1 MAISIVSP
9 TEPYNPDKEREG
21 GAAYKSML
29 NDMTE
34 EARAKRNKP
43 NKFTQFMNAAG
54 QVMGMIKDVQGIN
67 NAELQR
73 KQSELQLERE
83 KNTTKIQSI
92 QVENELQNLEKD
104 NKWLESFSTYFESQD
119 LDKLHDF
126 ALSDISQ
133 LSRHPSERNVL
144 IAKLKQAGYDTSVI
158 ESVDMDQYNKNQL
171 NNARIFAAYNRG
183 RGSNRS
189 KSETSGLSK
198 EQKKELEFQKNQ
210 TVKEAGAFASLAELA
225 NNNPEFRQ
233 GLADIGIT
241 TVDDPIQFYQEF
253 VQKGCQAKIVQT
265 QQGNDTKEASKGT
278 ANLNN
283 ALLSSKLENLRSNL
297 TNSNT
302 GSSNPATIQL
312 SCNQD
317 DGTRISVEVPADLNS
332 KLPIRT
338 YSGIG
343 ESNGG
348 VGDLIIDVNPKN
360 TNLGNILSVVN
371 NSTTRWRKTSDRD
384 KSNNKNTDPI
394 QTNTDPTQTNTN
406 PIQTNNSNNSS
417 EKINTLSTNQKFSQ
431 IRELM
436 TNPNQGI
443 RFASSLGIE
452 PTNTNI
458 KKAAEYI
465 TFINSKPNINE
476 LKDYVYSDKTLD
488 DVVYDNFNGYRDA
501 GEKFDQYI
509 YDTGESTSKYTDEY
523 LRTQGSYDYF
533 DSSVNVPLDIRKAQR
548 SARSTMS
555 TYSEKASSRKEL
567 AERLSVPYTSGVEIG
582 NNNPDKNIKYLTKN
596 VVDNYVPSNYKEAV
610 MGNESLSRNIV
621 LLAATASELGYNN
634 NEIKDIIKVGLSSEK
649 PLTIP
654 QVLKKYDPKKY
665 KALEKIGIS
674 DIPTLVGSAL
684 FGTPSRVYDKLTGQQ
699 YDY

>member
-1 MAISIVSP
+1 MAISIVST

-34 EARAKRNKP
+34 EARDKRNKP

-73 KQSELQLERE
+73 KQHELQLERE

-92 QVENELQNLEKD
+92 QAENELQNLEKD

-144 IAKLKQAGYDTSVI
+144 IAKLKQAGYDTSII

-183 RGSNRS
+183 RGSIKS

-241 TVDDPIQFYQEF
+241 NVDDPLQFYQEF

-283 ALLSSKLENLRSNL
+283 ALLSTKLENLRSNL

-348 VGDLIIDVNPKN
+348 IGELLIDVNPKN
-360 TNLGNILSVVN
+360 TNLGNILTVVN
-371 NSTTRWRKTSDRD
+371 NSTTRWRKTSGRD
-384 KSNNKNTDPI
+384 KPTSTS
-394 QTNTDPTQTNTN
+394 TNPTQTNN
-406 PIQTNNSNNSS
+406 SDYPNSNVQIPYRPGYTPTATPKISPTLQQKDYTQYKSEVATELETLPTDIKKSPQAVGAVVQDKVTELSQDPDALNSF
-417 EKINTLSTNQKFSQ
+417 INGPIT
-431 IRELM
+431 ELM
-436 TNPNQGI
+436 ANISPEEQEGLRAYIPKMSIPIKQQIARIVLTAVANKE
-443 RFASSLGIE
+443 SKDSM
-452 PTNTNI
+452 I
-458 KKAAEYI
+458 KK
-465 TFINSKPNINE
+465 
-476 LKDYVYSDKTLD
+476 
-488 DVVYDNFNGYRDA
+488 
-501 GEKFDQYI
+501 
-509 YDTGESTSKYTDEY
+509 
-523 LRTQGSYDYF
+523 
-533 DSSVNVPLDIRKAQR
+533 
-548 SARSTMS
+548 
-555 TYSEKASSRKEL
+555 
-567 AERLSVPYTSGVEIG
+567 
-582 NNNPDKNIKYLTKN
+582 
-596 VVDNYVPSNYKEAV
+596 
-610 MGNESLSRNIV
+610 
-621 LLAATASELGYNN
+621 
-634 NEIKDIIKVGLSSEK
+634 IKDIISRSSIYTNIKSRQDYKYNNRMFLEGVDSYSK
-649 PLTIP
+649 QNNVMPL
-654 QVLKKYDPKKY
+654 
-665 KALEKIGIS
+665 
-674 DIPTLVGSAL
+674 PTEQDYL
-684 FGTPSRVYDKLTGQQ
+684 F
-699 YDY
+699 

>member
-34 EARAKRNKP
+34 EARDKRNKP

-54 QVMGMIKDVQGIN
+54 QVMGMLKDVQGIN

-73 KQSELQLERE
+73 KQEELQLERE

-92 QVENELQNLEKD
+92 QAENELQNLEKD

-144 IAKLKQAGYDTSVI
+144 IAKLKQAGYDTSII

-183 RGSNRS
+183 RGSIKS
-189 KSETSGLSK
+189 KSETLGLSK

-241 TVDDPIQFYQEF
+241 NVDDPLQFYQEF

-343 ESNGG
+343 EANGG
-348 VGDLIIDVNPKN
+348 IGELTIDVNPKN
-360 TNLGNILSVVN
+360 TNLGNILTVVN
-371 NSTTRWRKTSDRD
+371 NSTTRWRKTSGRD
-384 KSNNKNTDPI
+384 KP
-394 QTNTDPTQTNTN
+394 TNTSTNPTQTNTSQSDLI
-406 PIQTNNSNNSS
+406 PDNSNYIGPNV
-417 EKINTLSTNQKFSQ
+417 Q
-431 IRELM
+431 IPYRPGYTPM
-436 TNPNQGI
+436 ATPTPT
-443 RFASSLGIE
+443 AT
-452 PTNTNI
+452 PTNTATPTATPKISPTLQQKDYTQYKSEVATELETLPTDI
-458 KKAAEYI
+458 KKSPQAVGAVIQEKV
-465 TFINSKPNINE
+465 TELSQDPDALNSFINGPITKVLTNMTPEEQQALREYVPKMSIPVKQQIARIVLTAVANKESKDSMIKKIKAI
-476 LKDYVYSDKTLD
+476 LDKSKIYSGYLNNANQNSRE
-488 DVVYDNFNGYRDA
+488 YLENFNQVIRPSG
-501 GEKFDQYI
+501 YI
-509 YDTGESTSKYTDEY
+509 Y
-523 LRTQGSYDYF
+523 
-533 DSSVNVPLDIRKAQR
+533 
-548 SARSTMS
+548 
-555 TYSEKASSRKEL
+555 
-567 AERLSVPYTSGVEIG
+567 
-582 NNNPDKNIKYLTKN
+582 
-596 VVDNYVPSNYKEAV
+596 
-610 MGNESLSRNIV
+610 
-621 LLAATASELGYNN
+621 
-634 NEIKDIIKVGLSSEK
+634 
-649 PLTIP
+649 
-654 QVLKKYDPKKY
+654 
-665 KALEKIGIS
+665 
-674 DIPTLVGSAL
+674 
-684 FGTPSRVYDKLTGQQ
+684 
-699 YDY
+699 

>member
-34 EARAKRNKP
+34 EARDKRNKP

-73 KQSELQLERE
+73 KQEELQLERE

-92 QVENELQNLEKD
+92 QAENELQNLEKD

-144 IAKLKQAGYDTSVI
+144 IAKLKQAGYDTSII

-183 RGSNRS
+183 RGSSRS
-189 KSETSGLSK
+189 KAETSGLSK

-241 TVDDPIQFYQEF
+241 NVDDPIQFYQEF

-371 NSTTRWRKTSDRD
+371 NSTTRWRKTRRID
-384 KSNNKNTDPI
+384 KT
-394 QTNTDPTQTNTN
+394 TNTSTNPTQTNTSGSDFMPDNSGYMGPNVQIPYRPGYN
-406 PIQTNNSNNSS
+406 PTATPTATATPKISPTLQQKDYTQYKS
-417 EKINTLSTNQKFSQ
+417 EVATELETL
-431 IRELM
+431 
-436 TNPNQGI
+436 
-443 RFASSLGIE
+443 
-452 PTNTNI
+452 PTDI
-458 KKAAEYI
+458 KKSPQAVGAVVQDKVTELSQDPDALNSFINGPITKVIKSLSPEEQQALREYI
-465 TFINSKPNINE
+465 PKMSIPIKQQI
-476 LKDYVYSDKTLD
+476 
-488 DVVYDNFNGYRDA
+488 
-501 GEKFDQYI
+501 
-509 YDTGESTSKYTDEY
+509 
-523 LRTQGSYDYF
+523 
-533 DSSVNVPLDIRKAQR
+533 
-548 SARSTMS
+548 AR
-555 TYSEKASSRKEL
+555 
-567 AERLSVPYTSGVEIG
+567 
-582 NNNPDKNIKYLTKN
+582 
-596 VVDNYVPSNYKEAV
+596 
-610 MGNESLSRNIV
+610 IV
-621 LLAATASELGYNN
+621 LTSVANKESKDSMIKK
-634 NEIKDIIKVGLSSEK
+634 IKDIIYRSSIYTNIKSRQDYKYNNRMFLEGVDSDNK
-649 PLTIP
+649 QNNVIPL
-654 QVLKKYDPKKY
+654 
-665 KALEKIGIS
+665 
-674 DIPTLVGSAL
+674 PTEQDYL
-684 FGTPSRVYDKLTGQQ
+684 F
-699 YDY
+699 

>member
-73 KQSELQLERE
+73 KQEELQLERE

-183 RGSNRS
+183 RGSSRS
-189 KSETSGLSK
+189 KAETSGLSK

-241 TVDDPIQFYQEF
+241 NVDDPIQFYQEF

-384 KSNNKNTDPI
+384 KPTNK
-394 QTNTDPTQTNTN
+394 NTDPTQTNNSGSDFTPDN
-406 PIQTNNSNNSS
+406 SYYMGPNVQVPYKPGYSPTATATPTATPTSTATPTATPKISPTLQQKDYTQYKSEVATELETLPTDIKTSPQAVGAVVQEKVAELSQDPDALNSFINGPITKVIKS
-417 EKINTLSTNQKFSQ
+417 LSPEEQQ
-431 IRELM
+431 ALR
-436 TNPNQGI
+436 
-443 RFASSLGIE
+443 
-452 PTNTNI
+452 
-458 KKAAEYI
+458 EYI
-465 TFINSKPNINE
+465 PKMSIPIKQQI
-476 LKDYVYSDKTLD
+476 
-488 DVVYDNFNGYRDA
+488 
-501 GEKFDQYI
+501 
-509 YDTGESTSKYTDEY
+509 
-523 LRTQGSYDYF
+523 
-533 DSSVNVPLDIRKAQR
+533 
-548 SARSTMS
+548 AR
-555 TYSEKASSRKEL
+555 
-567 AERLSVPYTSGVEIG
+567 
-582 NNNPDKNIKYLTKN
+582 
-596 VVDNYVPSNYKEAV
+596 
-610 MGNESLSRNIV
+610 IV
-621 LLAATASELGYNN
+621 LTSVANKESKDSMVKK
-634 NEIKDIIKVGLSSEK
+634 IKDIIYRSSIYTNIKSRQDYKYNNRMLLEGVDSYNKQNNVMSLSTE
-649 PLTIP
+649 
-654 QVLKKYDPKKY
+654 QDY
-665 KALEKIGIS
+665 
-674 DIPTLVGSAL
+674 L
-684 FGTPSRVYDKLTGQQ
+684 F
-699 YDY
+699 

>member
-34 EARAKRNKP
+34 EARDKRNKP

-144 IAKLKQAGYDTSVI
+144 IAKLKQAGYDTSII

-183 RGSNRS
+183 RGSIKS

-198 EQKKELEFQKNQ
+198 EQKQELEFQKNQ

-233 GLADIGIT
+233 GLSDIGIT
-241 TVDDPIQFYQEF
+241 NVDDPIQFYQEF

-297 TNSNT
+297 TNNNT

-348 VGDLIIDVNPKN
+348 IGELLIDVNPKN

-371 NSTTRWRKTSDRD
+371 NSSTRWRKTSDRD
-384 KSNNKNTDPI
+384 KPTKINNDPT
-394 QTNTDPTQTNTN
+394 QTNTDPTQTNH
-406 PIQTNNSNNSS
+406 SNNSS
-417 EKINTLSTNQKFSQ
+417 EKINTLSMNQKFSQ

-443 RFASSLGIE
+443 KFANNLGIE

-509 YDTGESTSKYTDEY
+509 YDTGESTFKYTDEY

-555 TYSEKASSRKEL
+555 PYSEKASSRKEL

-596 VVDNYVPSNYKEAV
+596 IVDNYVPSNYKEAV
-610 MGNESLSRNIV
+610 IGNESLSRNVV

-674 DIPTLVGSAL
+674 DIPTLVGSEL
-684 FGTPSRVYDKLTGQQ
+684 FGTPARVYDKLTGQKN
-699 YDY
+699 DY

>member
-34 EARAKRNKP
+34 EARDKRNKP

-73 KQSELQLERE
+73 KQEELQLERE

-92 QVENELQNLEKD
+92 QAENELQNLEKD

-144 IAKLKQAGYDTSVI
+144 IAKLKQAGYDTSII

-183 RGSNRS
+183 RGSSRS
-189 KSETSGLSK
+189 KAETLGLSK

-241 TVDDPIQFYQEF
+241 NVDDPLQFYQEF

-348 VGDLIIDVNPKN
+348 IGELLIDVNPKN
-360 TNLGNILSVVN
+360 TNLGNILTVVN
-371 NSTTRWRKTSDRD
+371 NSTTRWRKTRRID
-384 KSNNKNTDPI
+384 NPTNK
-394 QTNTDPTQTNTN
+394 NTDPTQTNTSGN
-406 PIQTNNSNNSS
+406 VQIPYRIGYTP
-417 EKINTLSTNQKFSQ
+417 TATPTPTATSTNTTTPTPTATPKISPTLQQKDYTQYKSEVAT
-431 IRELM
+431 ELE
-436 TNPNQGI
+436 T
-443 RFASSLGIE
+443 L
-452 PTNTNI
+452 PTDI
-458 KKAAEYI
+458 KKSPQAVGAVVQEKL
-465 TFINSKPNINE
+465 TELSQDPDALNSFINGPITKVLTNMTPEEQQALREYVPKMSIPVKQQIARIVLTAVANKESKDSMIKKIKAI
-476 LKDYVYSDKTLD
+476 LDKSKIYSGYLNNANQNSRE
-488 DVVYDNFNGYRDA
+488 YLENFNQAIRPSG
-501 GEKFDQYI
+501 YI
-509 YDTGESTSKYTDEY
+509 Y
-523 LRTQGSYDYF
+523 
-533 DSSVNVPLDIRKAQR
+533 
-548 SARSTMS
+548 
-555 TYSEKASSRKEL
+555 
-567 AERLSVPYTSGVEIG
+567 
-582 NNNPDKNIKYLTKN
+582 
-596 VVDNYVPSNYKEAV
+596 
-610 MGNESLSRNIV
+610 
-621 LLAATASELGYNN
+621 
-634 NEIKDIIKVGLSSEK
+634 
-649 PLTIP
+649 
-654 QVLKKYDPKKY
+654 
-665 KALEKIGIS
+665 
-674 DIPTLVGSAL
+674 
-684 FGTPSRVYDKLTGQQ
+684 
-699 YDY
+699 

>member
-34 EARAKRNKP
+34 EARYKRNKP

-73 KQSELQLERE
+73 KQHELQLERE

-92 QVENELQNLEKD
+92 QAENELQNLEKD

-144 IAKLKQAGYDTSVI
+144 IAKLKQAGYDTSII

-183 RGSNRS
+183 RGSIKS
-189 KSETSGLSK
+189 KSETLGLSK

-241 TVDDPIQFYQEF
+241 NVDDPLQFYQEF

-348 VGDLIIDVNPKN
+348 IGELLIDVNPKN
-360 TNLGNILSVVN
+360 TNLGNILTVVN
-371 NSTTRWRKTSDRD
+371 NSTTRWRKTSGRD
-384 KSNNKNTDPI
+384 KP
-394 QTNTDPTQTNTN
+394 TNTSTNPTQTNTSQSDLI
-406 PIQTNNSNNSS
+406 PDNSDYMGPNV
-417 EKINTLSTNQKFSQ
+417 Q
-431 IRELM
+431 IPYRPGYTPM
-436 TNPNQGI
+436 ATPT
-443 RFASSLGIE
+443 AT
-452 PTNTNI
+452 PTNTTTPTATPKISPTLQQKDYTQYKSEVATELETLPTDI
-458 KKAAEYI
+458 KKSPQAVGAVIQEKV
-465 TFINSKPNINE
+465 TELSQDPDALNSFINGPITKVLTNMTPEEQQALREYVPKMSIPVKQQIARIVLTAVANKESKDSMIKKIKAI
-476 LKDYVYSDKTLD
+476 LDKSKIYSGYLNNANQNSRE
-488 DVVYDNFNGYRDA
+488 YLENFNQAIRPSG
-501 GEKFDQYI
+501 YI
-509 YDTGESTSKYTDEY
+509 Y
-523 LRTQGSYDYF
+523 
-533 DSSVNVPLDIRKAQR
+533 
-548 SARSTMS
+548 
-555 TYSEKASSRKEL
+555 
-567 AERLSVPYTSGVEIG
+567 
-582 NNNPDKNIKYLTKN
+582 
-596 VVDNYVPSNYKEAV
+596 
-610 MGNESLSRNIV
+610 
-621 LLAATASELGYNN
+621 
-634 NEIKDIIKVGLSSEK
+634 
-649 PLTIP
+649 
-654 QVLKKYDPKKY
+654 
-665 KALEKIGIS
+665 
-674 DIPTLVGSAL
+674 
-684 FGTPSRVYDKLTGQQ
+684 
-699 YDY
+699 

>member
-34 EARAKRNKP
+34 EARDKRNKP
-43 NKFTQFMNAAG
+43 NKFTQFMSAAG

-73 KQSELQLERE
+73 KQHELQLERE

-92 QVENELQNLEKD
+92 QAENELQNLEKD

-144 IAKLKQAGYDTSVI
+144 IAKLKQAGYDTSII

-183 RGSNRS
+183 RGSSRS
-189 KSETSGLSK
+189 KAETSGLSK

-225 NNNPEFRQ
+225 NNNPEFKQ

-241 TVDDPIQFYQEF
+241 NVDDPIQFYQEF

-297 TNSNT
+297 TNSNA

-343 ESNGG
+343 EANGG
-348 VGDLIIDVNPKN
+348 IGELSIDVNPKN
-360 TNLGNILSVVN
+360 TNLGNILTVVN
-371 NSTTRWRKTSDRD
+371 NSTTRWRKTSGRD
-384 KSNNKNTDPI
+384 KPTKINTDPT
-394 QTNTDPTQTNTN
+394 QTNTDPTQTNH
-406 PIQTNNSNNSS
+406 SNNSS
-417 EKINTLSTNQKFSQ
+417 EKINTLSMNQKFSQ

-443 RFASSLGIE
+443 KFANNLGIE

-523 LRTQGSYDYF
+523 LKTQGSYDYF
-533 DSSVNVPLDIRKAQR
+533 DSSINVPLDIRKAQR

-555 TYSEKASSRKEL
+555 PYSEKASSRKEL

-610 MGNESLSRNIV
+610 MSNESLSRNII

-665 KALEKIGIS
+665 KELEKIGIS

-684 FGTPSRVYDKLTGQQ
+684 FGTPARVYDKLTGQKN
-699 YDY
+699 DY

>member
-1 MAISIVSP
+1 MTISIVSP

-34 EARAKRNKP
+34 EARDRRNKP

-73 KQSELQLERE
+73 KQHELQLERE

-92 QVENELQNLEKD
+92 QAENELQNLEKD

-144 IAKLKQAGYDTSVI
+144 IAKLKQAGYDTSII

-183 RGSNRS
+183 RGSSRS
-189 KSETSGLSK
+189 KAETSGLSK
-198 EQKKELEFQKNQ
+198 EQKQELEFQKNQ

-241 TVDDPIQFYQEF
+241 NVDDPLQFYQEF

-317 DGTRISVEVPADLNS
+317 DGTRISIEVPADLNS

-348 VGDLIIDVNPKN
+348 IGELLIDVNPKN

-371 NSTTRWRKTSDRD
+371 NSTTRWRKTSGRD
-384 KSNNKNTDPI
+384 KPTNK
-394 QTNTDPTQTNTN
+394 NTDPTQTNTSGSDFM
-406 PIQTNNSNNSS
+406 PDNSYYMGSNV
-417 EKINTLSTNQKFSQ
+417 Q
-431 IRELM
+431 IPYRPGY
-436 TNPNQGI
+436 TPT
-443 RFASSLGIE
+443 AT
-452 PTNTNI
+452 PTNTATPTATSKISPTLQQKDYTQYKSEVATELETLPTDI
-458 KKAAEYI
+458 KKSPQAVGAVVQEKL
-465 TFINSKPNINE
+465 TELSQDPDALNSFINGPITKVLTKMTPEEQQALREYVPKMSIPVKQQIARIVLTAVANKESKDSMIKKIKAV
-476 LKDYVYSDKTLD
+476 LDKSKIYSGYLNNANQNSRE
-488 DVVYDNFNGYRDA
+488 YLENFNQAIRPSG
-501 GEKFDQYI
+501 YI
-509 YDTGESTSKYTDEY
+509 Y
-523 LRTQGSYDYF
+523 
-533 DSSVNVPLDIRKAQR
+533 
-548 SARSTMS
+548 
-555 TYSEKASSRKEL
+555 
-567 AERLSVPYTSGVEIG
+567 
-582 NNNPDKNIKYLTKN
+582 
-596 VVDNYVPSNYKEAV
+596 
-610 MGNESLSRNIV
+610 
-621 LLAATASELGYNN
+621 
-634 NEIKDIIKVGLSSEK
+634 
-649 PLTIP
+649 
-654 QVLKKYDPKKY
+654 
-665 KALEKIGIS
+665 
-674 DIPTLVGSAL
+674 
-684 FGTPSRVYDKLTGQQ
+684 
-699 YDY
+699 

>member
-34 EARAKRNKP
+34 EARDKRNKP
-43 NKFTQFMNAAG
+43 NKFTQFMSAAG

-144 IAKLKQAGYDTSVI
+144 IAKLKQAGYDTSII

-183 RGSNRS
+183 RGSSRS
-189 KSETSGLSK
+189 KSETLGLSK

-241 TVDDPIQFYQEF
+241 NVDDPIQFYQEF

-297 TNSNT
+297 TNSNA

-343 ESNGG
+343 EANGG
-348 VGDLIIDVNPKN
+348 IGELLIDVNPKN
-360 TNLGNILSVVN
+360 TNLGNILTVVN

-384 KSNNKNTDPI
+384 KPNNKNTDPT
-394 QTNTDPTQTNTN
+394 QTNTDPTQTNH
-406 PIQTNNSNNSS
+406 SNNSS
-417 EKINTLSTNQKFSQ
+417 EKINTLSMNQKFSQ

-443 RFASSLGIE
+443 KFANNLGIE

-555 TYSEKASSRKEL
+555 PYSEKASSRKEL
-567 AERLSVPYTSGVEIG
+567 AERLSVPYTSDVEIG
-582 NNNPDKNIKYLTKN
+582 NNNPDKNINYLTKN

-610 MGNESLSRNIV
+610 MGNESLSRNVV

-684 FGTPSRVYDKLTGQQ
+684 FGTPERVYDKLTGQKN
-699 YDY
+699 DY

>member
-34 EARAKRNKP
+34 EARDKRNKP
-43 NKFTQFMNAAG
+43 NKFTQFMSAAG

-73 KQSELQLERE
+73 KQNELQLERE

-144 IAKLKQAGYDTSVI
+144 IAKLKQAGYDTSII

-183 RGSNRS
+183 RGSSRS

-198 EQKKELEFQKNQ
+198 EQKQELEFQKNQ

-241 TVDDPIQFYQEF
+241 NVDDPIQFYQEF

-283 ALLSSKLENLRSNL
+283 ALLSSKLENL

-348 VGDLIIDVNPKN
+348 IGELLIDVNPKN

-384 KSNNKNTDPI
+384 KPTNK
-394 QTNTDPTQTNTN
+394 NTDPTQTNTSGSDFM
-406 PIQTNNSNNSS
+406 PDNSYYMGSNVQ
-417 EKINTLSTNQKFSQ
+417 IPYRPGYMPTATPTATPTST
-431 IRELM
+431 
-436 TNPNQGI
+436 
-443 RFASSLGIE
+443 
-452 PTNTNI
+452 PTNTATPTATPKISPTLQQKDYTQYKSEVATELETLPTDI
-458 KKAAEYI
+458 KKSPQAVGAVVQEKV
-465 TFINSKPNINE
+465 TELSQDPDALNSFINGPITKVLTKMTPEEQQALREYVPKMSIPIKQQIARIVLTAVANKESKDSMIKKIKAI
-476 LKDYVYSDKTLD
+476 LDKSKIYSGYLNNANQNSRE
-488 DVVYDNFNGYRDA
+488 YLENFNQAIRPSG
-501 GEKFDQYI
+501 YI
-509 YDTGESTSKYTDEY
+509 Y
-523 LRTQGSYDYF
+523 
-533 DSSVNVPLDIRKAQR
+533 
-548 SARSTMS
+548 
-555 TYSEKASSRKEL
+555 
-567 AERLSVPYTSGVEIG
+567 
-582 NNNPDKNIKYLTKN
+582 
-596 VVDNYVPSNYKEAV
+596 
-610 MGNESLSRNIV
+610 
-621 LLAATASELGYNN
+621 
-634 NEIKDIIKVGLSSEK
+634 
-649 PLTIP
+649 
-654 QVLKKYDPKKY
+654 
-665 KALEKIGIS
+665 
-674 DIPTLVGSAL
+674 
-684 FGTPSRVYDKLTGQQ
+684 
-699 YDY
+699 

>member
-34 EARAKRNKP
+34 EARDRRNKP

-73 KQSELQLERE
+73 KQHELQLERE

-92 QVENELQNLEKD
+92 QAENELQNLEKD

-144 IAKLKQAGYDTSVI
+144 IAKLKQAGYDTSII

-183 RGSNRS
+183 RGSSRS
-189 KSETSGLSK
+189 KAETSGLSK
-198 EQKKELEFQKNQ
+198 EQKQELEFQKNQ

-241 TVDDPIQFYQEF
+241 NVDDPLQFYQEF

-348 VGDLIIDVNPKN
+348 IGELLIDVNPKN

-384 KSNNKNTDPI
+384 KPTKI
-394 QTNTDPTQTNTN
+394 NTDPTQTNTSGSDFMPN
-406 PIQTNNSNNSS
+406 TSYYMGSNV
-417 EKINTLSTNQKFSQ
+417 Q
-431 IRELM
+431 IPYRPDY
-436 TNPNQGI
+436 TPT
-443 RFASSLGIE
+443 AT
-452 PTNTNI
+452 PTNTATPTATPKISPTLQQKDYTQYKSEVATELETLPTDI
-458 KKAAEYI
+458 KKSPQAVGAVVQEKV
-465 TFINSKPNINE
+465 TELSQDPDALNSFINGPITELMANISPE
-476 LKDYVYSDKTLD
+476 EQE
-488 DVVYDNFNGYRDA
+488 G
-501 GEKFDQYI
+501 
-509 YDTGESTSKYTDEY
+509 
-523 LRTQGSYDYF
+523 LR
-533 DSSVNVPLDIRKAQR
+533 A
-548 SARSTMS
+548 
-555 TYSEKASSRKEL
+555 
-567 AERLSVPYTSGVEIG
+567 
-582 NNNPDKNIKYLTKN
+582 
-596 VVDNYVPSNYKEAV
+596 YVPKMSIPIKQQIA
-610 MGNESLSRNIV
+610 RIV
-621 LLAATASELGYNN
+621 LTAVANKESKDSMIKK
-634 NEIKDIIKVGLSSEK
+634 IKDIINRSSIYTNIKSRQDYKYNNRMFLEGVDSYNK
-649 PLTIP
+649 QDNVMPIP
-654 QVLKKYDPKKY
+654 AEQDY
-665 KALEKIGIS
+665 
-674 DIPTLVGSAL
+674 L
-684 FGTPSRVYDKLTGQQ
+684 F
-699 YDY
+699 

>member
-34 EARAKRNKP
+34 EARDKRNKP

-73 KQSELQLERE
+73 KQHELQLERE

-92 QVENELQNLEKD
+92 QAENELQNLEKD

-144 IAKLKQAGYDTSVI
+144 IAKLKQAGYDTSII
-158 ESVDMDQYNKNQL
+158 ESVDMDQYNKNRL

-183 RGSNRS
+183 RGSSKS

-198 EQKKELEFQKNQ
+198 EQKQVLEFQKNQ

-241 TVDDPIQFYQEF
+241 NVDDPIQFYQEF
-253 VQKGCQAKIVQT
+253 VKKGCQAKIVQT

-317 DGTRISVEVPADLNS
+317 DGTRISVEVPADLNY

-348 VGDLIIDVNPKN
+348 IGELLIDVNPKN

-371 NSTTRWRKTSDRD
+371 NSTTRWRKTSGRD
-384 KSNNKNTDPI
+384 KPTNK
-394 QTNTDPTQTNTN
+394 NTDPTQTNTSGN
-406 PIQTNNSNNSS
+406 DFMPDNSYYMGSNVQIPYRPGYTPIAT
-417 EKINTLSTNQKFSQ
+417 
-431 IRELM
+431 
-436 TNPNQGI
+436 
-443 RFASSLGIE
+443 
-452 PTNTNI
+452 PTNTATPTATPTNTATPKISPTLQQKDYTQYKSEVATELETLPTDI
-458 KKAAEYI
+458 KKSPQAVGAVVQEKLTELSQDPDALNSFINGPITELMANIPPEEQQALREYI
-465 TFINSKPNINE
+465 PK
-476 LKDYVYSDKTLD
+476 
-488 DVVYDNFNGYRDA
+488 
-501 GEKFDQYI
+501 
-509 YDTGESTSKYTDEY
+509 
-523 LRTQGSYDYF
+523 
-533 DSSVNVPLDIRKAQR
+533 
-548 SARSTMS
+548 MS
-555 TYSEKASSRKEL
+555 IPVKQQIVR
-567 AERLSVPYTSGVEIG
+567 
-582 NNNPDKNIKYLTKN
+582 
-596 VVDNYVPSNYKEAV
+596 
-610 MGNESLSRNIV
+610 IV
-621 LLAATASELGYNN
+621 LTAVANKESKDSMIKK
-634 NEIKDIIKVGLSSEK
+634 IKDILNRSSIYTNIKSRQDYKYNNRMFLEGVDSYNK
-649 PLTIP
+649 QNNVIPL
-654 QVLKKYDPKKY
+654 
-665 KALEKIGIS
+665 
-674 DIPTLVGSAL
+674 PTEQDYL
-684 FGTPSRVYDKLTGQQ
+684 F
-699 YDY
+699 

>member
-1 MAISIVSP
+1 MAISIVST

-34 EARAKRNKP
+34 EARDKRNKP
-43 NKFTQFMNAAG
+43 NKFTQFMSAAG

-73 KQSELQLERE
+73 KQHELQLERE

-92 QVENELQNLEKD
+92 QAENELQNLEKD

-144 IAKLKQAGYDTSVI
+144 IAKLKQAGYDTSII

-183 RGSNRS
+183 RGSSRS
-189 KSETSGLSK
+189 KAETSGLSK

-283 ALLSSKLENLRSNL
+283 VLLSSKLENLRSNL

-348 VGDLIIDVNPKN
+348 IGELLIDVNPKN
-360 TNLGNILSVVN
+360 TNLGNILTVVN
-371 NSTTRWRKTSDRD
+371 NSTTRWRKTRKTSVVD
-384 KSNNKNTDPI
+384 NPTNKNTDPNQI
-394 QTNTDPTQTNTN
+394 NTDPTQTT
-406 PIQTNNSNNSS
+406 NSNNSS
-417 EKINTLSTNQKFSQ
+417 EKIKTLSTNQKFSQ

-436 TNPNQGI
+436 TDPNQGI
-443 RFASSLGIE
+443 EFASSLGIE

-476 LKDYVYSDKTLD
+476 LKNYVYSDKTLD

-501 GEKFDQYI
+501 GEKLDQYI
-509 YDTGESTSKYTDEY
+509 YDTGEPTSKYTDEY

-555 TYSEKASSRKEL
+555 PYSEKASSRKEL

-582 NNNPDKNIKYLTKN
+582 NNNPDKNIQYLTKN

-610 MGNESLSRNIV
+610 MSNESLSRNVV

-665 KALEKIGIS
+665 KTLEKIGIS

-684 FGTPSRVYDKLTGQQ
+684 FGTPARVYDKLTGQKN
-699 YDY
+699 DY

>member
-34 EARAKRNKP
+34 EARDKRNKP

-144 IAKLKQAGYDTSVI
+144 IAKLKQAGYDTSII

-183 RGSNRS
+183 RGSIKS
-189 KSETSGLSK
+189 KSETLGLSK

-241 TVDDPIQFYQEF
+241 NVDDPIQFYQEF

-343 ESNGG
+343 EANGG
-348 VGDLIIDVNPKN
+348 IGELLIDVNPKN

-371 NSTTRWRKTSDRD
+371 NSTTRWRKT
-384 KSNNKNTDPI
+384 
-394 QTNTDPTQTNTN
+394 
-406 PIQTNNSNNSS
+406 
-417 EKINTLSTNQKFSQ
+417 
-431 IRELM
+431 
-436 TNPNQGI
+436 
-443 RFASSLGIE
+443 
-452 PTNTNI
+452 
-458 KKAAEYI
+458 
-465 TFINSKPNINE
+465 
-476 LKDYVYSDKTLD
+476 
-488 DVVYDNFNGYRDA
+488 
-501 GEKFDQYI
+501 
-509 YDTGESTSKYTDEY
+509 
-523 LRTQGSYDYF
+523 
-533 DSSVNVPLDIRKAQR
+533 
-548 SARSTMS
+548 
-555 TYSEKASSRKEL
+555 
-567 AERLSVPYTSGVEIG
+567 
-582 NNNPDKNIKYLTKN
+582 
-596 VVDNYVPSNYKEAV
+596 
-610 MGNESLSRNIV
+610 
-621 LLAATASELGYNN
+621 
-634 NEIKDIIKVGLSSEK
+634 
-649 PLTIP
+649 
-654 QVLKKYDPKKY
+654 
-665 KALEKIGIS
+665 
-674 DIPTLVGSAL
+674 
-684 FGTPSRVYDKLTGQQ
+684 
-699 YDY
+699 

>member
-34 EARAKRNKP
+34 EARDKRNKP
-43 NKFTQFMNAAG
+43 NKFTQFMSAAG

-144 IAKLKQAGYDTSVI
+144 IAKLKQAGYDTSII

-183 RGSNRS
+183 RGSSRS
-189 KSETSGLSK
+189 KSETLGLSK

-241 TVDDPIQFYQEF
+241 NVDDPLQFYQEF

-348 VGDLIIDVNPKN
+348 IGELLIDVNPKN

-371 NSTTRWRKTSDRD
+371 NSTTRWRKTSGRD
-384 KSNNKNTDPI
+384 KPTNK
-394 QTNTDPTQTNTN
+394 NTDPTQTNTSGGDFMPDNSYYTGPNVQIPYRPGYN
-406 PIQTNNSNNSS
+406 PTA
-417 EKINTLSTNQKFSQ
+417 TPTA
-431 IRELM
+431 
-436 TNPNQGI
+436 T
-443 RFASSLGIE
+443 
-452 PTNTNI
+452 PTNTATPTATPKISPTLQQKDYTQYKSEVATELETLPTDI
-458 KKAAEYI
+458 KKSPQAVGAVIQEKV
-465 TFINSKPNINE
+465 TELSQDPDALNSFINGPITKVLNKMTPEEQQALREYVPKMSIPVKQQIARIVLTAVANKESKDSMIKKIKAI
-476 LKDYVYSDKTLD
+476 LDKSKIYSGYLNNANQNSRE
-488 DVVYDNFNGYRDA
+488 YLENFNQAIRPSG
-501 GEKFDQYI
+501 YI
-509 YDTGESTSKYTDEY
+509 Y
-523 LRTQGSYDYF
+523 
-533 DSSVNVPLDIRKAQR
+533 
-548 SARSTMS
+548 
-555 TYSEKASSRKEL
+555 
-567 AERLSVPYTSGVEIG
+567 
-582 NNNPDKNIKYLTKN
+582 
-596 VVDNYVPSNYKEAV
+596 
-610 MGNESLSRNIV
+610 
-621 LLAATASELGYNN
+621 
-634 NEIKDIIKVGLSSEK
+634 
-649 PLTIP
+649 
-654 QVLKKYDPKKY
+654 
-665 KALEKIGIS
+665 
-674 DIPTLVGSAL
+674 
-684 FGTPSRVYDKLTGQQ
+684 
-699 YDY
+699 

>member
-34 EARAKRNKP
+34 EARDKRNKP

-73 KQSELQLERE
+73 KQEELQLERE

-92 QVENELQNLEKD
+92 QAENELQNLEKD

-144 IAKLKQAGYDTSVI
+144 IAKLKQAGYDTSII

-183 RGSNRS
+183 RGSSRS
-189 KSETSGLSK
+189 KAETLGLSK

-241 TVDDPIQFYQEF
+241 NVDDPLQFYQEF

-348 VGDLIIDVNPKN
+348 IGELLIDVNPKK
-360 TNLGNILSVVN
+360 TNLGNILTVVN
-371 NSTTRWRKTSDRD
+371 NSTTRWRKTSGRD
-384 KSNNKNTDPI
+384 KP
-394 QTNTDPTQTNTN
+394 TNTSTNPTQTNN
-406 PIQTNNSNNSS
+406 SDYPNSNV
-417 EKINTLSTNQKFSQ
+417 Q
-431 IRELM
+431 IPYRPGYTPM
-436 TNPNQGI
+436 AT
-443 RFASSLGIE
+443 
-452 PTNTNI
+452 PTNTTTPTATPTNTTTPTATPTATPKISPTLQQKDYTQYKSEVATELETLPTDI
-458 KKAAEYI
+458 KKSPQAVGAVVQDKVTELSQDPDALNSFINGPITKVIKSLSPEEQQALREYI
-465 TFINSKPNINE
+465 PKMSIPIKQQI
-476 LKDYVYSDKTLD
+476 
-488 DVVYDNFNGYRDA
+488 
-501 GEKFDQYI
+501 
-509 YDTGESTSKYTDEY
+509 
-523 LRTQGSYDYF
+523 
-533 DSSVNVPLDIRKAQR
+533 
-548 SARSTMS
+548 AR
-555 TYSEKASSRKEL
+555 
-567 AERLSVPYTSGVEIG
+567 
-582 NNNPDKNIKYLTKN
+582 
-596 VVDNYVPSNYKEAV
+596 
-610 MGNESLSRNIV
+610 IV
-621 LLAATASELGYNN
+621 LTSVANKESKDSMIKK
-634 NEIKDIIKVGLSSEK
+634 IKDIIYRSSIYTNIKSRQDYKYNNRMFLEGVDSDNK
-649 PLTIP
+649 QNNVIPL
-654 QVLKKYDPKKY
+654 
-665 KALEKIGIS
+665 
-674 DIPTLVGSAL
+674 PTEQDYL
-684 FGTPSRVYDKLTGQQ
+684 F
-699 YDY
+699 

>member
-34 EARAKRNKP
+34 EARDKRNKP

-73 KQSELQLERE
+73 KQHELQLERE

-92 QVENELQNLEKD
+92 QAENELQNLEKD

-144 IAKLKQAGYDTSVI
+144 IAKLKQAGYDTSII
-158 ESVDMDQYNKNQL
+158 ESVDMDQYNKNRL

-183 RGSNRS
+183 RGSIKS

-241 TVDDPIQFYQEF
+241 NVDDPLQFYQEF

-348 VGDLIIDVNPKN
+348 IGELLIDVNPKN
-360 TNLGNILSVVN
+360 TNLGNILTVVN

-384 KSNNKNTDPI
+384 KPNN
-394 QTNTDPTQTNTN
+394 TNINPTQTNTSQSDFM
-406 PIQTNNSNNSS
+406 PDNSNYMGPNVQIPYRPDYTPTATPTATATPKISPTLQQKDYTQYKS
-417 EKINTLSTNQKFSQ
+417 EVATELETL
-431 IRELM
+431 
-436 TNPNQGI
+436 
-443 RFASSLGIE
+443 
-452 PTNTNI
+452 PTDI
-458 KKAAEYI
+458 KKSPQAVGAVVQDKVTELSQDPDALNS
-465 TFINSKPNINE
+465 FINGPITKVLTKMTPEEQQALREYVPKMSIPVKQQIARIVLTAVANKESKDSMIKKIKAI
-476 LKDYVYSDKTLD
+476 LDKSKIYSGYLNNANQNSRE
-488 DVVYDNFNGYRDA
+488 YLENFNQAIRPSG
-501 GEKFDQYI
+501 YI
-509 YDTGESTSKYTDEY
+509 Y
-523 LRTQGSYDYF
+523 
-533 DSSVNVPLDIRKAQR
+533 
-548 SARSTMS
+548 
-555 TYSEKASSRKEL
+555 
-567 AERLSVPYTSGVEIG
+567 
-582 NNNPDKNIKYLTKN
+582 
-596 VVDNYVPSNYKEAV
+596 
-610 MGNESLSRNIV
+610 
-621 LLAATASELGYNN
+621 
-634 NEIKDIIKVGLSSEK
+634 
-649 PLTIP
+649 
-654 QVLKKYDPKKY
+654 
-665 KALEKIGIS
+665 
-674 DIPTLVGSAL
+674 
-684 FGTPSRVYDKLTGQQ
+684 
-699 YDY
+699 

>member
-73 KQSELQLERE
+73 KQEELQLERE

-144 IAKLKQAGYDTSVI
+144 IAKLKQAGYDTSII

-183 RGSNRS
+183 RGSIKS

-241 TVDDPIQFYQEF
+241 NVDDPIQFYQEF

-384 KSNNKNTDPI
+384 KPTKI
-394 QTNTDPTQTNTN
+394 NTDPTQTNTSGSDFM
-406 PIQTNNSNNSS
+406 PNNSYYMGSNV
-417 EKINTLSTNQKFSQ
+417 Q
-431 IRELM
+431 IPYRPGY
-436 TNPNQGI
+436 NPT
-443 RFASSLGIE
+443 ATPTAT
-452 PTNTNI
+452 PTNTATPTATPTNTATPTTTPKISPTLQQKDYTQYKSEVATELETLPTDI
-458 KKAAEYI
+458 KKSPQAVGAVVQDKVTELSQDPDALNSFINGPITKVIKSLSPEEQQALREYI
-465 TFINSKPNINE
+465 PKMSIPIKQQI
-476 LKDYVYSDKTLD
+476 
-488 DVVYDNFNGYRDA
+488 
-501 GEKFDQYI
+501 
-509 YDTGESTSKYTDEY
+509 
-523 LRTQGSYDYF
+523 
-533 DSSVNVPLDIRKAQR
+533 
-548 SARSTMS
+548 AR
-555 TYSEKASSRKEL
+555 
-567 AERLSVPYTSGVEIG
+567 
-582 NNNPDKNIKYLTKN
+582 
-596 VVDNYVPSNYKEAV
+596 
-610 MGNESLSRNIV
+610 IV
-621 LLAATASELGYNN
+621 LTSVANKESKDSMIKK
-634 NEIKDIIKVGLSSEK
+634 IKDIINRSSIYTNVK
-649 PLTIP
+649 SR
-654 QVLKKYDPKKY
+654 QDYKYNNRML
-665 KALEKIGIS
+665 LEGVDSYNNQNNVIQH
-674 DIPTLVGSAL
+674 PTEQDYL
-684 FGTPSRVYDKLTGQQ
+684 F
-699 YDY
+699 

>member
-1 MAISIVSP
+1 MAISIVST

-34 EARAKRNKP
+34 EARDRRNKP
-43 NKFTQFMNAAG
+43 NKFTQFMSAAG

-144 IAKLKQAGYDTSVI
+144 IAKLKQAGYDTSII

-183 RGSNRS
+183 RGSSRS

-198 EQKKELEFQKNQ
+198 EQKQELEFQKNQ

-241 TVDDPIQFYQEF
+241 NVDDPLQFYQEF

-343 ESNGG
+343 EANGG
-348 VGDLIIDVNPKN
+348 IGELLIDVNPKN
-360 TNLGNILSVVN
+360 TNLGNILTVVN
-371 NSTTRWRKTSDRD
+371 NSTTRWRKTRKTSSGD
-384 KSNNKNTDPI
+384 NPINKNTDPI
-394 QTNTDPTQTNTN
+394 QTNNSGSDFMPDNSYYMGSNVQIPYRPGYTPMATPTATPTATSTPTATATPTATPKISPTLQQKDYTQYKSEVATELETLPTD
-406 PIQTNNSNNSS
+406 
-417 EKINTLSTNQKFSQ
+417 
-431 IRELM
+431 
-436 TNPNQGI
+436 
-443 RFASSLGIE
+443 
-452 PTNTNI
+452 I
-458 KKAAEYI
+458 KKSPQAVGAVVQEKV
-465 TFINSKPNINE
+465 TELSQDPDALNSFINGPITKVLTKMTPEEQQALREYVPKMSIPVKQQIARIVLTAVANKESKDSMIKKIKAI
-476 LKDYVYSDKTLD
+476 LDKSKIYSGYLNNANQNSRE
-488 DVVYDNFNGYRDA
+488 YLENFNQAIRPSG
-501 GEKFDQYI
+501 YI
-509 YDTGESTSKYTDEY
+509 Y
-523 LRTQGSYDYF
+523 
-533 DSSVNVPLDIRKAQR
+533 
-548 SARSTMS
+548 
-555 TYSEKASSRKEL
+555 
-567 AERLSVPYTSGVEIG
+567 
-582 NNNPDKNIKYLTKN
+582 
-596 VVDNYVPSNYKEAV
+596 
-610 MGNESLSRNIV
+610 
-621 LLAATASELGYNN
+621 
-634 NEIKDIIKVGLSSEK
+634 
-649 PLTIP
+649 
-654 QVLKKYDPKKY
+654 
-665 KALEKIGIS
+665 
-674 DIPTLVGSAL
+674 
-684 FGTPSRVYDKLTGQQ
+684 
-699 YDY
+699 

>member
-34 EARAKRNKP
+34 EARYKRNKP
-43 NKFTQFMNAAG
+43 NKFTQFMSAAG

-73 KQSELQLERE
+73 KQNELQLERE

-92 QVENELQNLEKD
+92 QAENELQNLEKD

-144 IAKLKQAGYDTSVI
+144 IAKLKQAGYDTSII

-183 RGSNRS
+183 RGSSRS

-198 EQKKELEFQKNQ
+198 EQKQELEFQKNQ

-241 TVDDPIQFYQEF
+241 NVDDPIQFYQEF

-283 ALLSSKLENLRSNL
+283 ALLSSKLENL

-348 VGDLIIDVNPKN
+348 IGELLIDVNPKN

-384 KSNNKNTDPI
+384 KPTNK
-394 QTNTDPTQTNTN
+394 NTDPTQTNTSGSDFM
-406 PIQTNNSNNSS
+406 PDNSYYMGSNVQ
-417 EKINTLSTNQKFSQ
+417 IPYRPGYMPTATPTATPTST
-431 IRELM
+431 
-436 TNPNQGI
+436 
-443 RFASSLGIE
+443 
-452 PTNTNI
+452 PTNTATPTATPKISPTLQQKDYTQYKSEVATELETLPTDI
-458 KKAAEYI
+458 KKSPQAVGAVVQEKV
-465 TFINSKPNINE
+465 TELSQDPDALNSFINGPITKVLTKMTPEEQQALREYVPKMSIPIKQQIARIVLTAVANKESKDSMIKKIKAI
-476 LKDYVYSDKTLD
+476 LDKSKIYSGYLNNANQNSRE
-488 DVVYDNFNGYRDA
+488 YLENFNQAIRPSG
-501 GEKFDQYI
+501 YI
-509 YDTGESTSKYTDEY
+509 Y
-523 LRTQGSYDYF
+523 
-533 DSSVNVPLDIRKAQR
+533 
-548 SARSTMS
+548 
-555 TYSEKASSRKEL
+555 
-567 AERLSVPYTSGVEIG
+567 
-582 NNNPDKNIKYLTKN
+582 
-596 VVDNYVPSNYKEAV
+596 
-610 MGNESLSRNIV
+610 
-621 LLAATASELGYNN
+621 
-634 NEIKDIIKVGLSSEK
+634 
-649 PLTIP
+649 
-654 QVLKKYDPKKY
+654 
-665 KALEKIGIS
+665 
-674 DIPTLVGSAL
+674 
-684 FGTPSRVYDKLTGQQ
+684 
-699 YDY
+699 

>member
-1 MAISIVSP
+1 MAISIVST

-34 EARAKRNKP
+34 EARDKRNKP
-43 NKFTQFMNAAG
+43 NKFTQFMSAAG

-144 IAKLKQAGYDTSVI
+144 IAKLKQAGYDTSII

-183 RGSNRS
+183 RGSSRS

-241 TVDDPIQFYQEF
+241 NVDDPLQFYQEF

-297 TNSNT
+297 TNSNA

-384 KSNNKNTDPI
+384 KPTKI
-394 QTNTDPTQTNTN
+394 NTDPTQTN
-406 PIQTNNSNNSS
+406 NSGSNFMPDNSGYMGSNVQIPYRPGYTPMATPTATPTSTATPTATPKISPTLQQKDYTQYKS
-417 EKINTLSTNQKFSQ
+417 EVATELETL
-431 IRELM
+431 
-436 TNPNQGI
+436 
-443 RFASSLGIE
+443 
-452 PTNTNI
+452 PTDI
-458 KKAAEYI
+458 KKSPQAVGAVVQEKV
-465 TFINSKPNINE
+465 TELSQDPDALNSFINGPITKV
-476 LKDYVYSDKTLD
+476 LKNVTPEEQQALQEYVPK
-488 DVVYDNFNGYRDA
+488 
-501 GEKFDQYI
+501 
-509 YDTGESTSKYTDEY
+509 
-523 LRTQGSYDYF
+523 
-533 DSSVNVPLDIRKAQR
+533 
-548 SARSTMS
+548 M
-555 TYSEKASSRKEL
+555 
-567 AERLSVPYTSGVEIG
+567 SVPVKLQIT
-582 NNNPDKNIKYLTKN
+582 
-596 VVDNYVPSNYKEAV
+596 
-610 MGNESLSRNIV
+610 RIV
-621 LLAATASELGYNN
+621 LTSVANKESKDSMIKKIKAILDKSKIDSGYLNN
-634 NEIKDIIKVGLSSEK
+634 AN
-649 PLTIP
+649 
-654 QVLKKYDPKKY
+654 QN
-665 KALEKIGIS
+665 
-674 DIPTLVGSAL
+674 
-684 FGTPSRVYDKLTGQQ
+684 SRE
-699 YDY
+699 

>member
-1 MAISIVSP
+1 MAISIVST

-34 EARAKRNKP
+34 EARDKRNKP
-43 NKFTQFMNAAG
+43 NKFTQFMSAAG

-144 IAKLKQAGYDTSVI
+144 IAKLKQAGYDTSII

-183 RGSNRS
+183 RGSSRS
-189 KSETSGLSK
+189 KAETSGLSK

-241 TVDDPIQFYQEF
+241 NVDDPIQFYQEF

-384 KSNNKNTDPI
+384 KPTKI
-394 QTNTDPTQTNTN
+394 NTDPTQTNNSGSNFMPDNSGYMGSNVQIPYRPGYT
-406 PIQTNNSNNSS
+406 PIATPTATATATPTSTATATPKISPTLQQKDYTQYKS
-417 EKINTLSTNQKFSQ
+417 EVATELETL
-431 IRELM
+431 
-436 TNPNQGI
+436 
-443 RFASSLGIE
+443 
-452 PTNTNI
+452 PTDI
-458 KKAAEYI
+458 KKSPQAVGAVVQEKVAELSQDPDALNS
-465 TFINSKPNINE
+465 FINGPITKVLTNMTPEEQQALREYVPKMSIPVKQQIARIVLTAVANKESKDSMIKKIKAI
-476 LKDYVYSDKTLD
+476 LDKSKIYSGYLNNANQNSRE
-488 DVVYDNFNGYRDA
+488 YLENFNQAIRPSG
-501 GEKFDQYI
+501 YI
-509 YDTGESTSKYTDEY
+509 Y
-523 LRTQGSYDYF
+523 
-533 DSSVNVPLDIRKAQR
+533 
-548 SARSTMS
+548 
-555 TYSEKASSRKEL
+555 
-567 AERLSVPYTSGVEIG
+567 
-582 NNNPDKNIKYLTKN
+582 
-596 VVDNYVPSNYKEAV
+596 
-610 MGNESLSRNIV
+610 
-621 LLAATASELGYNN
+621 
-634 NEIKDIIKVGLSSEK
+634 
-649 PLTIP
+649 
-654 QVLKKYDPKKY
+654 
-665 KALEKIGIS
+665 
-674 DIPTLVGSAL
+674 
-684 FGTPSRVYDKLTGQQ
+684 
-699 YDY
+699 

>member
-34 EARAKRNKP
+34 EARDKRNKP
-43 NKFTQFMNAAG
+43 NKFTQFMSAAG

-73 KQSELQLERE
+73 KQNELQLERE

-92 QVENELQNLEKD
+92 QAENELQNLEKD

-144 IAKLKQAGYDTSVI
+144 IAKLKQAGYDTSII

-183 RGSNRS
+183 RGSSRS

-198 EQKKELEFQKNQ
+198 EQKQELEFQKNQ

-241 TVDDPIQFYQEF
+241 NVDDPIQFYQEF

-283 ALLSSKLENLRSNL
+283 ALLSSKLENL

-348 VGDLIIDVNPKN
+348 IGELLIDVNPKN

-384 KSNNKNTDPI
+384 KPTNK
-394 QTNTDPTQTNTN
+394 NTDPTQTNTSGSDFM
-406 PIQTNNSNNSS
+406 PDNSYYMGSNVQ
-417 EKINTLSTNQKFSQ
+417 IPYRPGYMPTATPTATPTST
-431 IRELM
+431 
-436 TNPNQGI
+436 
-443 RFASSLGIE
+443 
-452 PTNTNI
+452 PTNTATPTATPKISPTLQQKDYTQYKSEVATELETLPTDI
-458 KKAAEYI
+458 KKSPQAVGAVVQEKV
-465 TFINSKPNINE
+465 TELSQDPDALNSFINGPITKVLTKMTPEEQQALREYVPKMSIPIKQQIARIVLTAVANKESKDSMIKKIKAI
-476 LKDYVYSDKTLD
+476 LDKSKIYSGYLNNANQNSRE
-488 DVVYDNFNGYRDA
+488 YLENFNQAIRPSG
-501 GEKFDQYI
+501 YI
-509 YDTGESTSKYTDEY
+509 Y
-523 LRTQGSYDYF
+523 
-533 DSSVNVPLDIRKAQR
+533 
-548 SARSTMS
+548 
-555 TYSEKASSRKEL
+555 
-567 AERLSVPYTSGVEIG
+567 
-582 NNNPDKNIKYLTKN
+582 
-596 VVDNYVPSNYKEAV
+596 
-610 MGNESLSRNIV
+610 
-621 LLAATASELGYNN
+621 
-634 NEIKDIIKVGLSSEK
+634 
-649 PLTIP
+649 
-654 QVLKKYDPKKY
+654 
-665 KALEKIGIS
+665 
-674 DIPTLVGSAL
+674 
-684 FGTPSRVYDKLTGQQ
+684 
-699 YDY
+699 

>member
-34 EARAKRNKP
+34 EARDKRNKP

-73 KQSELQLERE
+73 KQHELQLERE

-92 QVENELQNLEKD
+92 QAENELQNLEKD

-144 IAKLKQAGYDTSVI
+144 IAKLKQAGYDTSII

-183 RGSNRS
+183 RGSIKS
-189 KSETSGLSK
+189 KSETLGLSK

-241 TVDDPIQFYQEF
+241 NVDDPLQFYQEF

-348 VGDLIIDVNPKN
+348 IGELLIDVNPKN
-360 TNLGNILSVVN
+360 TNLGNILTVVN
-371 NSTTRWRKTSDRD
+371 NSTTRWRKTSGRD
-384 KSNNKNTDPI
+384 KP
-394 QTNTDPTQTNTN
+394 TNTSTNPTQTNTSGSDLI
-406 PIQTNNSNNSS
+406 PDNSNYIGPNV
-417 EKINTLSTNQKFSQ
+417 Q
-431 IRELM
+431 IPYRPGYTPM
-436 TNPNQGI
+436 ATPT
-443 RFASSLGIE
+443 AT
-452 PTNTNI
+452 PTNTTTPTATPKISPTLQQKDYTQYKSEVATELETLPTDI
-458 KKAAEYI
+458 KKSPQAVGAVIQEKV
-465 TFINSKPNINE
+465 TELSQDPDALNSFINGPITKVLTNMTPEEQQALREYVPKMSIPVKQQIARIVLTAVANKESKDSMIKKIKAI
-476 LKDYVYSDKTLD
+476 LDKSKIYSGYLNNANQNSRE
-488 DVVYDNFNGYRDA
+488 YLENFNQAIRPSG
-501 GEKFDQYI
+501 YI
-509 YDTGESTSKYTDEY
+509 Y
-523 LRTQGSYDYF
+523 
-533 DSSVNVPLDIRKAQR
+533 
-548 SARSTMS
+548 
-555 TYSEKASSRKEL
+555 
-567 AERLSVPYTSGVEIG
+567 
-582 NNNPDKNIKYLTKN
+582 
-596 VVDNYVPSNYKEAV
+596 
-610 MGNESLSRNIV
+610 
-621 LLAATASELGYNN
+621 
-634 NEIKDIIKVGLSSEK
+634 
-649 PLTIP
+649 
-654 QVLKKYDPKKY
+654 
-665 KALEKIGIS
+665 
-674 DIPTLVGSAL
+674 
-684 FGTPSRVYDKLTGQQ
+684 
-699 YDY
+699 

>member
-1 MAISIVSP
+1 MAISIVST

-34 EARAKRNKP
+34 EARDKRNKP

-73 KQSELQLERE
+73 KQHELQLERE
-83 KNTTKIQSI
+83 KNTTKVQSI
-92 QVENELQNLEKD
+92 QAENELQNLEKD

-144 IAKLKQAGYDTSVI
+144 IAKLKQAGYDTSII

-183 RGSNRS
+183 RGSIKS

-241 TVDDPIQFYQEF
+241 NVDDPLQFYQEF

-348 VGDLIIDVNPKN
+348 IGELTIDVNPKN
-360 TNLGNILSVVN
+360 TNLGNILTVVN
-371 NSTTRWRKTSDRD
+371 NSTTRWRKTSGRD
-384 KSNNKNTDPI
+384 K
-394 QTNTDPTQTNTN
+394 
-406 PIQTNNSNNSS
+406 
-417 EKINTLSTNQKFSQ
+417 
-431 IRELM
+431 
-436 TNPNQGI
+436 
-443 RFASSLGIE
+443 
-452 PTNTNI
+452 PTNTSTNTSQSDFMPDNSDYMGPNVQISYRPGYIPTATATPTATPKISPTLQQKDYTQYKSEVATELETLPTDI
-458 KKAAEYI
+458 KKSPQAVGAVVQEKV
-465 TFINSKPNINE
+465 TELSQDPDALNSFINGPITKVLTKMTPEEQQALREYVPKMSIPVKQQIARIVLTAVANKESKDSMIKKIKAI
-476 LKDYVYSDKTLD
+476 LDKSKIYSGYLNNANQNSRE
-488 DVVYDNFNGYRDA
+488 YLENFNQAIRPSG
-501 GEKFDQYI
+501 YI
-509 YDTGESTSKYTDEY
+509 Y
-523 LRTQGSYDYF
+523 
-533 DSSVNVPLDIRKAQR
+533 
-548 SARSTMS
+548 
-555 TYSEKASSRKEL
+555 
-567 AERLSVPYTSGVEIG
+567 
-582 NNNPDKNIKYLTKN
+582 
-596 VVDNYVPSNYKEAV
+596 
-610 MGNESLSRNIV
+610 
-621 LLAATASELGYNN
+621 
-634 NEIKDIIKVGLSSEK
+634 
-649 PLTIP
+649 
-654 QVLKKYDPKKY
+654 
-665 KALEKIGIS
+665 
-674 DIPTLVGSAL
+674 
-684 FGTPSRVYDKLTGQQ
+684 
-699 YDY
+699 

>member
-34 EARAKRNKP
+34 EARDKRNKP
-43 NKFTQFMNAAG
+43 NKFTQFMSAAG

-73 KQSELQLERE
+73 KQNELQLERE

-92 QVENELQNLEKD
+92 QAENELQNLEKD

-144 IAKLKQAGYDTSVI
+144 IAKLKQAGYDTSII

-183 RGSNRS
+183 RGSSRS

-198 EQKKELEFQKNQ
+198 EQKQELEFQKNQ

-241 TVDDPIQFYQEF
+241 NVDDPIQFYQEF

-283 ALLSSKLENLRSNL
+283 ALLSSKLENL

-348 VGDLIIDVNPKN
+348 IGELLIDVNPKN

-384 KSNNKNTDPI
+384 KPTNK
-394 QTNTDPTQTNTN
+394 NTDPTQTNTSGSDFM
-406 PIQTNNSNNSS
+406 PDNSYYMGSNVQ
-417 EKINTLSTNQKFSQ
+417 IPYRPGYMPTATPTST
-431 IRELM
+431 
-436 TNPNQGI
+436 
-443 RFASSLGIE
+443 
-452 PTNTNI
+452 PTNTATPTATPKISPTLQQKDYTQYKSEVATELETLPTDI
-458 KKAAEYI
+458 KKSPQAVGAVVQEKV
-465 TFINSKPNINE
+465 TELSQDPDALNSFINGPITKVLTKMTPEEQQALREYVPKMSIPIKQQIARIVLTAVANKESKDSMIKKIKAI
-476 LKDYVYSDKTLD
+476 LDKSKIYSGYLNNANQNSRE
-488 DVVYDNFNGYRDA
+488 YLENFNQAIRPSG
-501 GEKFDQYI
+501 YI
-509 YDTGESTSKYTDEY
+509 Y
-523 LRTQGSYDYF
+523 
-533 DSSVNVPLDIRKAQR
+533 
-548 SARSTMS
+548 
-555 TYSEKASSRKEL
+555 
-567 AERLSVPYTSGVEIG
+567 
-582 NNNPDKNIKYLTKN
+582 
-596 VVDNYVPSNYKEAV
+596 
-610 MGNESLSRNIV
+610 
-621 LLAATASELGYNN
+621 
-634 NEIKDIIKVGLSSEK
+634 
-649 PLTIP
+649 
-654 QVLKKYDPKKY
+654 
-665 KALEKIGIS
+665 
-674 DIPTLVGSAL
+674 
-684 FGTPSRVYDKLTGQQ
+684 
-699 YDY
+699 

>member
-34 EARAKRNKP
+34 EARDKRNKP
-43 NKFTQFMNAAG
+43 NKFTQFMSAAG

-73 KQSELQLERE
+73 KQNELQLERE

-144 IAKLKQAGYDTSVI
+144 IAKLKQAGYDTSII

-183 RGSNRS
+183 RGSSRS

-198 EQKKELEFQKNQ
+198 EQKQELEFQKNQ

-241 TVDDPIQFYQEF
+241 NVDDPIQFYQEF

-283 ALLSSKLENLRSNL
+283 ALLSSKLENL

-348 VGDLIIDVNPKN
+348 IGELLIDVNPKN

-384 KSNNKNTDPI
+384 KPTNK
-394 QTNTDPTQTNTN
+394 NTDPTQTNTSGSDFM
-406 PIQTNNSNNSS
+406 PDNSYYMGSNVQ
-417 EKINTLSTNQKFSQ
+417 IPYRPGYMPTATPTST
-431 IRELM
+431 
-436 TNPNQGI
+436 
-443 RFASSLGIE
+443 
-452 PTNTNI
+452 PTNTATPTATPKISPTLQQKDYTQYKSEVATELETLPTDI
-458 KKAAEYI
+458 KKSPQAVGAVVQEKV
-465 TFINSKPNINE
+465 TELSQDPDALNSFINGPITKVLTKMTPEEQQALREYVPKMSIPIKQQIARIVLTAVANKESKDSMIKKIKAI
-476 LKDYVYSDKTLD
+476 LDKSKIYSGYLNNANQNSRE
-488 DVVYDNFNGYRDA
+488 YLENFNQAIRPSG
-501 GEKFDQYI
+501 YI
-509 YDTGESTSKYTDEY
+509 Y
-523 LRTQGSYDYF
+523 
-533 DSSVNVPLDIRKAQR
+533 
-548 SARSTMS
+548 
-555 TYSEKASSRKEL
+555 
-567 AERLSVPYTSGVEIG
+567 
-582 NNNPDKNIKYLTKN
+582 
-596 VVDNYVPSNYKEAV
+596 
-610 MGNESLSRNIV
+610 
-621 LLAATASELGYNN
+621 
-634 NEIKDIIKVGLSSEK
+634 
-649 PLTIP
+649 
-654 QVLKKYDPKKY
+654 
-665 KALEKIGIS
+665 
-674 DIPTLVGSAL
+674 
-684 FGTPSRVYDKLTGQQ
+684 
-699 YDY
+699 

>member
-73 KQSELQLERE
+73 KQHELQLERE

-144 IAKLKQAGYDTSVI
+144 IAKLKQAGYDTSII

-183 RGSNRS
+183 RGSSRS
-189 KSETSGLSK
+189 KAETSGLSK

-241 TVDDPIQFYQEF
+241 NVDDPIQFYQEF

-348 VGDLIIDVNPKN
+348 IGELLIDVNPKN

-371 NSTTRWRKTSDRD
+371 NSTTRWRKTRTID
-384 KSNNKNTDPI
+384 KNTNTN
-394 QTNTDPTQTNTN
+394 TNTDPTQTNN
-406 PIQTNNSNNSS
+406 SGSDFMPNNSYYMGSNVQIPYRPGYTPIATPTATPTATATPKISPTLQQKDYTQYKS
-417 EKINTLSTNQKFSQ
+417 EVATELETL
-431 IRELM
+431 
-436 TNPNQGI
+436 
-443 RFASSLGIE
+443 
-452 PTNTNI
+452 PTDI
-458 KKAAEYI
+458 KKSPQAVGAVVQEKVAELSQDPDALNSFINGPITKVIKSLSPEEQQALREYI
-465 TFINSKPNINE
+465 PKMSIPIKQQI
-476 LKDYVYSDKTLD
+476 
-488 DVVYDNFNGYRDA
+488 
-501 GEKFDQYI
+501 
-509 YDTGESTSKYTDEY
+509 
-523 LRTQGSYDYF
+523 
-533 DSSVNVPLDIRKAQR
+533 
-548 SARSTMS
+548 AR
-555 TYSEKASSRKEL
+555 
-567 AERLSVPYTSGVEIG
+567 
-582 NNNPDKNIKYLTKN
+582 
-596 VVDNYVPSNYKEAV
+596 
-610 MGNESLSRNIV
+610 IV
-621 LLAATASELGYNN
+621 L
-634 NEIKDIIKVGLSSEK
+634 
-649 PLTIP
+649 
-654 QVLKKYDPKKY
+654 
-665 KALEKIGIS
+665 
-674 DIPTLVGSAL
+674 TLVANKESKDSMIKKIKAILDKSKIYSGYLNNANQN
-684 FGTPSRVYDKLTGQQ
+684 SRE
-699 YDY
+699 

>member
-34 EARAKRNKP
+34 EARYKRNKP
-43 NKFTQFMNAAG
+43 NKFTQFMSAAG

-73 KQSELQLERE
+73 KQNELQLERE

-92 QVENELQNLEKD
+92 QAENELQNLEKD

-144 IAKLKQAGYDTSVI
+144 IAKLKQAGYDTSII

-183 RGSNRS
+183 RGSSRS

-198 EQKKELEFQKNQ
+198 EQKQELEFQKNQ

-241 TVDDPIQFYQEF
+241 NVDDPIQFYQEF

-283 ALLSSKLENLRSNL
+283 ALLSSKLENL

-348 VGDLIIDVNPKN
+348 IGELLIDVNPKN

-384 KSNNKNTDPI
+384 KPTNK
-394 QTNTDPTQTNTN
+394 NTDPTQTNTSGSDFM
-406 PIQTNNSNNSS
+406 PDNSYYMGSNVQ
-417 EKINTLSTNQKFSQ
+417 IPYRPGYMPTATPTST
-431 IRELM
+431 
-436 TNPNQGI
+436 
-443 RFASSLGIE
+443 
-452 PTNTNI
+452 PTNTATPTATPKISPTLQQKDYTQYKSEVATELETLPTDI
-458 KKAAEYI
+458 KKSPQAVGAVVQEKV
-465 TFINSKPNINE
+465 TELSQDPDALNSFINGPITKVLTKMTPEEQQALREYVPKMSIPIKQQIARIVLTAVANKESKDSMIKKIKAI
-476 LKDYVYSDKTLD
+476 LDKSKIYSGYLNNANQNSRE
-488 DVVYDNFNGYRDA
+488 YLENFNQAIRPSG
-501 GEKFDQYI
+501 YI
-509 YDTGESTSKYTDEY
+509 Y
-523 LRTQGSYDYF
+523 
-533 DSSVNVPLDIRKAQR
+533 
-548 SARSTMS
+548 
-555 TYSEKASSRKEL
+555 
-567 AERLSVPYTSGVEIG
+567 
-582 NNNPDKNIKYLTKN
+582 
-596 VVDNYVPSNYKEAV
+596 
-610 MGNESLSRNIV
+610 
-621 LLAATASELGYNN
+621 
-634 NEIKDIIKVGLSSEK
+634 
-649 PLTIP
+649 
-654 QVLKKYDPKKY
+654 
-665 KALEKIGIS
+665 
-674 DIPTLVGSAL
+674 
-684 FGTPSRVYDKLTGQQ
+684 
-699 YDY
+699 